1 MGDSGTFDFMARI
14 ALNGRLL
21 VPGKLEGIGRF
32 TLHTFRGLV
41 SRRPDDQFLLV
52 VDQPHDDLF
61 DLGPNVEVRRIR
73 IPARRPWLLR
83 WWFAGPLRRVLE
95 AWKADAFVSTE
106 GPLAT
111 TMPAD
116 FPQMTVIHDLNFE
129 HRPHDLP
136 QKWVSFYQK
145 MFPRYARL
153 AKVLG
158 TVSEFSKL
166 DLTATY
172 GLQASDIRVF
182 PNAADDAF
190 VPASDASRVSAQ
202 ARLACGHPYFI
213 YVGSFHPRKNLDG
226 VMNAFEKYV
235 EQGGQWH
242 LVMVG
247 EAMWSNESI
256 AIGKAV
262 ADRVHFTG
270 RLNDSSL
277 VEAVSGASGMVF
289 VPWFEGFGVPVIEAM
304 SCGVPVIASAV
315 TSLPE
320 VCGGAAFAMVDPGD
334 PMAIAQAMLRL
345 EKDEAAAQEAST
357 KGLARAQEH
366 SWTRT
371 VEAFDAA
378 VESLLTDKR

>member
-32 TLHTFRGLV
+32 TLTTFRGLV
-41 SRRPDDQFLLV
+41 ARRPEDQFLLV
-52 VDQPHDDLF
+52 VDRPYDELF
-61 DLGPNVEVRRIR
+61 ELGPNVEVRRIH
-73 IPARRPWLLR
+73 IPARRPWLIR
-83 WWFAGPLRRVLE
+83 WWFAGPLRRVLM

-111 TMPAD
+111 SMPED
-116 FPQMTVIHDLNFE
+116 FPQMTIIHDLNFE
-129 HRPHDLP
+129 HRPGDLP
-136 QKWVSFYQK
+136 QKWASFYQR
-145 MFPRYARL
+145 MFPRYARS

-158 TVSEFSKL
+158 TVSEYSKL
-166 DLTATY
+166 DLASSY

-182 PNAADDAF
+182 PNAADEAF
-190 VPASDASRVSAQ
+190 VPASDAVRVRTQ
-202 ARLACGHPYFI
+202 DRLAEGHPYFI
-213 YVGSFHPRKNLDG
+213 YVGSFHPRKNVEGLLK
-226 VMNAFEKYV
+226 AFEHYV
-235 EQGGQWH
+235 GQGGQWH

-247 EAMWSNESI
+247 EAMWPGEAI
-256 AIGKAV
+256 ASEGS
-262 ADRVHFTG
+262 DRVHCAG

-304 SCGVPVIASAV
+304 SCGVPVIASNV

-320 VCGGAAFAMVDPGD
+320 VCGEAAFELVAPGD
-334 PMAIAQAMLRL
+334 TKAIAHAMLRL
-345 EKDEAAAQEAST
+345 ERDQAAGQEASM
-357 KGLARAQEH
+357 KGLARAKHH
-366 SWTRT
+366 SWTQT

-378 VESLLTDKR
+378 VEELLQVPR